1 VSWALIRVDDR
12 LVHGQVVVAWGGRLH
27 PQRIVVADDPAASSA
42 WERDLLTSGAPGVEI
57 QVLGLADTAEM
68 FAREAGASGTA
79 FLVLRDLAGALE
91 LVRRGVR
98 PARINLGGL
107 HYAAGKQKVND
118 YIYLDAAD
126 RAAVRELRAAG
137 VTLEVQDVP
146 STRPVALA
154 ELGVEEAR

>member
-27 PQRIVVADDPAASSA
+27 PRRIVIADDPAAGSA
-42 WERDLLTSGAPGVEI
+42 WERDLLTTGAPGVEI
-57 QVLGLADTAEM
+57 SVVTLAEAAALYAGEAAAE
-68 FAREAGASGTA
+68 GAA
-79 FLVLRDLAGALE
+79 FLVVRDLAGALE

-98 PARINLGGL
+98 PDRINLGGL
-107 HYAAGKQKVND
+107 HYAAGKEKVND
-118 YIYLDAAD
+118 YLYLDDAD

-137 VTLEVQDVP
+137 VALEVQDVP
-146 STRPVALA
+146 STRPVKLA